1 LASQQVI
8 RHCRTWPGGARTRL
22 HRRYG
27 TTIRTQRGS
36 YLIPKLPG
44 SAMWIPTASRKCS
57 TIPEFTSLQER
68 IRSTCVETF
77 TTENDDGRE
86 ANGPAVGVD
95 VRWTVRDQP
104 HLKCNRHL
112 EWDEPAGSAC
122 QKVAH
127 WLAALTPSALNVS
140 AIRRRWRLAC
150 LLEKRCPHGA
160 PWRGAYK
167 IWRSTPWGIGR

>member
-1 LASQQVI
+1 
-8 RHCRTWPGGARTRL
+8 
-22 HRRYG
+22 
-27 TTIRTQRGS
+27 
-36 YLIPKLPG
+36 
-44 SAMWIPTASRKCS
+44 MWIPTASRKCS

-112 EWDEPAGSAC
+112 EWDDTGRLRVPEGRS
-122 QKVAH
+122 
-127 WLAALTPSALNVS
+127 LA
-140 AIRRRWRLAC
+140 WRADAECC
-150 LLEKRCPHGA
+150 LLEKKCPH
-160 PWRGAYK
+160 
-167 IWRSTPWGIGR
+167 RSSLEGGI